1 MCRIAGIASL
11 ENPQEARRLVQ
22 SMTQSMAHGGPDDEG
37 IYQSENV
44 TLGHRRLSI
53 IDLSSAG
60 HQPMVHP
67 NGNLVLSFNGEVYN
81 FRELRRELEG
91 RGVTFRSHSDTEVIM
106 EAYIAWGPSSF
117 VRFRGIFAFALL
129 DVGAS
134 RLMLVRD
141 YPGVKPMYYS
151 AKPGRIVFA
160 SEVKSF
166 MRVDHRW
173 DEDPRW
179 RKIFLAFG
187 YLPQPYST
195 LKDVVALRPGHYL
208 DINLKDVSFREVRY
222 QLDDQD
228 VSRYADERSALDAV
242 RDAVHTAVRRNII
255 ADAPLGVFLSGGIDS
270 SLLTLLSHKDIGDG
284 LVTVSVN
291 FDEAQFDEKPFQ
303 DIVLKLTSD
312 KNHQSFRVDEQMLW
326 NSIGSIWQAMD
337 QPTIDGVNSYFVSMA
352 AHNAGLKAVLSGLG
366 ADELFGGYASAKRV
380 EWLRYLRGLPA
391 KDFIASI
398 AGRFKRQY
406 QRVNYLSLDNS
417 VGDALF
423 LRGIHSV
430 RSISDILDCSEAD
443 VWATLKGIEV
453 QRSVEMK
460 GAHDATALEYDFYMK
475 GQLLKD
481 TDFMSMRFGLEARV
495 PFLDQDL
502 INVAC
507 RAMKHHHDHSQPKY
521 LLTKAFEDVIP
532 HEIIHRQ
539 KRGFTFPF
547 HVWLAKRLRANNDLL
562 TPQLSKALPVDPFL
576 AGKAHWS
583 QVWSGVVLNQYKTSE
598 R

>member
-11 ENPQEARRLVQ
+11 ENPQETRRLVQ

-67 NGNLVLSFNGEVYN
+67 NGNLVLSFNGEIYN
-81 FRELRRELEG
+81 FRELRKELESTG
-91 RGVTFRSHSDTEVIM
+91 IKFRSNSDTEVIM
-106 EAYIAWGPSSF
+106 EAYLAWGASSF

-129 DVGAS
+129 DVAAS

-141 YPGVKPMYYS
+141 YPGIKPLYYC
-151 AKPGRIVFA
+151 ARQGRIVFA

-166 MRVDHRW
+166 MRVDPRW
-173 DEDPRW
+173 EEDPRW
-179 RKIFLAFG
+179 KKLFLAFG
-187 YLPQPYST
+187 YLPQPFTT
-195 LKDVVALRPGHYL
+195 LKDVSALKPGHYL
-208 DINLKDVSFREVRY
+208 DINLKDVSFREVQYQPDQQNATRY
-222 QLDDQD
+222 P
-228 VSRYADERSALDAV
+228 DERSAIEAV
-242 RDAVHTAVRRNII
+242 RAAVHTAVQRNII

-270 SLLTLLSHKDIGDG
+270 SLLTLLSYKDIGDS
-284 LVTVSVN
+284 LMTVSVN

-303 DIVLKLTSD
+303 DIVLKRTSD
-312 KNHQSFRVDEQMLW
+312 KHHKSFRVDEQMLW
-326 NSIGSIWQAMD
+326 NSISSIWQAMD

-352 AHNAGLKAVLSGLG
+352 AHEAGLKAVLSGLG

-380 EWLRYLRGLPA
+380 AWLRYLRSLPA
-391 KDFIASI
+391 KGLIASL
-398 AGRFKRQY
+398 AGSFKRQY
-406 QRVNYLSLDNS
+406 QRINYLSLNNS

-423 LRGIHSV
+423 LRGIHSASAIA
-430 RSISDILDCSEAD
+430 SILNCSEAE
-443 VWATLKGIEV
+443 VWTTLKGISV
-453 QRSVEMK
+453 PRSVEMQ

-507 RAMKHHHDHSQPKY
+507 SAMQDHHDHSQPKY
-521 LLTKAFEDVIP
+521 LLTKAFEDVVP

-539 KRGFTFPF
+539 KKGFTFPF
-547 HVWLAKRLRANNDLL
+547 HMWLAKRLRSDSDLL
-562 TPQLSKALPVDPFL
+562 NQQLSKSLPLEPFL

-583 QVWSGVVLNQYKTSE
+583 QVWSGVVLNQFKMIE
-598 R
+598 P